1 MRIWKWI
8 VKKAREFKLKQP
20 VVNTVILVLLIA
32 LFVYVAVQL
41 TQGLSTHVSTQRTQ
55 KVTESQYVF
64 LEGYVFKNEKMITSS
79 ADVVYYTV
87 ADGEKVGVGQ
97 TYAWLYTGTSL
108 SAEQK
113 RATERR
119 LYELSLSI
127 SILERGL
134 ASGQLDPNVIKS
146 ALSEAYYS
154 YTNYLQS
161 GDYSAADGAGGSLL
175 ASLVDYSAL
184 TNGEKSARD
193 TLDALKAERD
203 SILSKLD
210 GKKTELVSNES
221 FTFYHS
227 ADGFE
232 GSEQNPEARLNSA
245 NLTELTIDELD
256 SRISSKPASTNNVI
270 GKIAYTAKW
279 YFALPMDNASHET
292 LKKTFSIN
300 GSLEGA
306 TIPVTI
312 QGSTEKTISMTAER
326 VLADEND
333 PNRAYLLLSSFDT
346 SVSAGLER
354 DQSVKIEVESYT
366 GYRVP
371 TEAIHNVKGAYG
383 EVYVLVGS
391 TVELRRVTII
401 LRGDGYCIV
410 YTQEKD
416 EEEGIGGALP
426 YLKENDMI
434 VTSGNDLYDGKL
446 LD

>member
-1 MRIWKWI
+1 MRIWKSI
-8 VKKAREFKLKQP
+8 IKKAREIKLKQP

-32 LFVYVAVQL
+32 LFVYMAVQL
-41 TQGLSTHVSTQRTQ
+41 TQGFSTHVSTQRTQ

-64 LEGYVFKNEKMITSS
+64 LEGYVFKNETMLSS
-79 ADVVYYTV
+79 DADVVYYTV
-87 ADGEKVGVGQ
+87 GDGEKVGVGQ
-97 TYAWLYTGTSL
+97 VYAELYTGTSL

-113 RATERR
+113 RDTEKR

-134 ASGQLDPNVIKS
+134 SSGQLDPNTIKS
-146 ALSEAYYS
+146 SLSDAYYS

-161 GDYSAADGAGGSLL
+161 GDFSAADSAGDSLL
-175 ASLVDYSAL
+175 SAMVDYSAV

-203 SILSKLD
+203 SIISKLG
-210 GKKTELVSNES
+210 GKKTELVSNSS

-232 GSEQNPEARLNSA
+232 GSSKSSEVRLNSA
-245 NLTELTIDELD
+245 NLTELTLDELD
-256 SRISSKPASTNNVI
+256 SRISSPPASTKGVI
-270 GKIAYTAKW
+270 GKMAHSAKW

-292 LKKTFSIN
+292 LKRTFSTN

-306 TIPVTI
+306 TIPITI
-312 QGSTEKTISMTAER
+312 QGSTEKTVNMRAEK
-326 VLADEND
+326 VLEDEND
-333 PNRAYLLLSSFDT
+333 PNRSYLLLSSFDT
-346 SVSAGLER
+346 GVSAGLER

-383 EVYVLVGS
+383 EVYVLVGN

-401 LRGDGYCIV
+401 MRGDGYCVV
-410 YTQEKD
+410 YTSEKD
-416 EEEGIGGALP
+416 EEEGIGGTLP

>member
-1 MRIWKWI
+1 MRIWNSI
-8 VKKAREFKLKQP
+8 VKKTREFKLKQP

-32 LFVYVAVQL
+32 LFIYVAVQL
-41 TQGLSTHVSTQRTQ
+41 TQGFSTHVSTQRTQ

-64 LEGYVFKNEKMITSS
+64 LEGYVFKNEKMIASN
-79 ADVVYYTV
+79 ADVVYYT
-87 ADGEKVGVGQ
+87 AGDGEKVGVGQ
-97 TYAWLYTGTSL
+97 VYAELYTGTSL
-108 SAEQK
+108 SADQK
-113 RATERR
+113 RATQKR

-127 SILERGL
+127 SILENGL
-134 ASGQLDPNVIKS
+134 ASGQLDPSVIKS
-146 ALSEAYYS
+146 ALSDAYYS
-154 YTNYLQS
+154 YTNYLQN
-161 GDYSAADGAGGSLL
+161 GDFSAAESAGDSLL
-175 ASLVDYSAL
+175 ASLIDFSAV
-184 TNGEKSARD
+184 THGEKSARD
-193 TLDALKAERD
+193 TLEALKAERD
-203 SILSKLD
+203 SILSKLG
-210 GKKTELVSNES
+210 GKKTELISDDS

-232 GSEQNPEARLNSA
+232 GSGKNGEVRLNSA
-245 NLTELTIDELD
+245 NLTELSIDELD
-256 SRISSKPASTNNVI
+256 GRISSKPASTKGVI
-270 GKIAYTAKW
+270 GKISYTAKW
-279 YFALPMDNASHET
+279 YFAVPMDNASHET
-292 LKKTFSIN
+292 LKKAFSVN

-312 QGSTEKTISMTAER
+312 QGSSEKTVNMTAEK
-326 VLADEND
+326 VLEDEND
-333 PNRAYLLLSSFDT
+333 PNRSYLLLSSFDT
-346 SVSAGLER
+346 GVSAGLER
-354 DQSVKIEVESYT
+354 DQSIKIEVESYT

-410 YTQEKD
+410 YTNEKD